1 MPRLELRSVLD
12 RDTLD
17 AILSLIDTATRMEG
31 HRPVGEHKYSHL
43 KLDATGWGGVLAWD
57 GDHLVGYAHMR
68 WNAREDVPRTAV
80 EAVVHPDWY
89 GSDVAERLLTE
100 VRALV
105 GRTGGGVLFVWVHH
119 VQDSST
125 TLVARMG
132 FAVQRELAFMAR
144 PLPSAPEV
152 ADLPEGITLRA
163 YREGVDD
170 EAFLR
175 VNNAA
180 FEGHP
185 ENGGWDLAE
194 FAERRARSWFD
205 AQGLL
210 MAWRMA
216 PDGAERCLG
225 FHWTKWHA
233 HDSDEVP
240 AHEPVGEVYV
250 LGVDP
255 TAQGLGLGRT
265 LLRAGLA
272 YLRSRGCRQA
282 ILYVDLAS
290 AGAVALYESE
300 GFRTQYAEVCYAE
313 DVPALLSEEPREL
326 RRPAE

>member
-132 FAVQRELAFMAR
+132 FAV
-144 PLPSAPEV
+144 
-152 ADLPEGITLRA
+152 
-163 YREGVDD
+163 
-170 EAFLR
+170 
-175 VNNAA
+175 
-180 FEGHP
+180 
-185 ENGGWDLAE
+185 
-194 FAERRARSWFD
+194 
-205 AQGLL
+205 
-210 MAWRMA
+210 
-216 PDGAERCLG
+216 
-225 FHWTKWHA
+225 
-233 HDSDEVP
+233 
-240 AHEPVGEVYV
+240 
-250 LGVDP
+250 
-255 TAQGLGLGRT
+255 
-265 LLRAGLA
+265 LRAGLA